1 MKWIMIDVGGRG
13 NLNGHVSIFICIFLL
28 YLTEIETLLVTLLFF
43 MLGVTE

>member
-1 MKWIMIDVGGRG
+1 MLVGEEK
-13 NLNGHVSIFICIFLL
+13 NYHVLNGHVSIFLCIFLL